1 MVWRTEGL
9 FGAYLGHRE
18 SRKASVYPKR
28 LRQGVEA
35 DLESVHTEHKTQV
48 TLPA

>member
-1 MVWRTEGL
+1 MWRTEGL

-18 SRKASVYPKR
+18 LRQASVGPKR

-35 DLESVHTEHKTQV
+35 DLECVHTEHKIQV